1 MTTVREASRDPAAR
15 DGQRHDAALTDAVHA
30 AQNGD
35 EDGFRRVYRMV
46 HPMLLRYVRTLIGAA
61 DAEDVMSEA
70 WLHIARDLGT
80 FHGDGD
86 GFRSWAAKVARNR
99 ALDHLRRSGRRPLI
113 GGDESDLLDLPSA
126 SDTADEALESV
137 STDRALALIASLPSD
152 QAEAVLLRV
161 VLGLDAKQAGR
172 VLGKRPGT
180 VRVCA
185 FRGLRKLADMLNT
198 GQPPR
203 PAVGRPAILE
213 DTA

>member
-1 MTTVREASRDPAAR
+1 MREARRDPAVQERQLHA
-15 DGQRHDAALTDAVHA
+15 AALTDAVHA

-35 EDGFRRVYRMV
+35 EDGFRRVYRTV
-46 HPMLLRYVRTLIGAA
+46 HPMLLRYVHTLVGGA

-70 WLHIARDLGT
+70 WLHIARDLGS
-80 FHGDGD
+80 FRGNGD
-86 GFRSWAAKVARNR
+86 GFRGWAAKVARNR

-113 GGDESDLLDLPSA
+113 GGDENDLLELPSA
-126 SDTADEALESV
+126 SDTANEALESV
-137 STDRALALIASLPSD
+137 STDRALALIASLPRE

-185 FRGLRKLADMLNT
+185 YRGLRKLAEMLRT

-203 PAVGRPAILE
+203 TAVLRPALLE